1 MKRFEKDYYYPDT
14 GREEAYLFSEGTNY
28 RAYRYFGSHRLKD
41 GWTRFVVWA
50 PRAMYVNLIGDFN
63 DWNELDLPLERIEGT
78 GVWQIAVRDAE
89 QYDCYKY
96 RIVGPNQ
103 EVRYK
108 ADPFAFHAEL
118 RPKTAS
124 KVYEMP
130 KYKWS
135 DAKYTKR
142 HKEFDV
148 YNHPMSIY
156 EVNLSSWRR
165 KEDGT
170 FLSYRELAK
179 ELVNYVADMGY
190 THVEFMPLT
199 EYPYDGSWGYQVTG
213 YFAATSRFGTPEDL
227 MALVDAFHAKGI
239 GVIMDWVPVHFCAD
253 DHGLARFDGTNCYEW
268 DDEFKA
274 QNNQW
279 GTRNF
284 DFSKGEVQ
292 SFLISCALFFHE
304 YFHIDGFR
312 VDAVAYMLYLDFTGK
327 DIRNDQGG
335 RENLDAIRFLRRL
348 NEVVFREYPE
358 SLMIAEESTAWPL
371 VSAPTSLG
379 GLGFNFKWNMGWM
392 HDILEYMEMDPI
404 YRRDHQN
411 ALTFPV
417 TYCFSENY
425 ILPFSHDEV
434 VHGKKSLLDKMPGY
448 YHDKFASLRLLY
460 AYMYAFPGKKLTF
473 MGGEFG
479 QFIEWNEW
487 QGLDFFLLEYPMHRA
502 MKAYVK
508 ALNKF
513 YVSDKRLWE
522 IDTSYDGYA
531 WIEHENHQESMLSFE
546 RIDKEGRRLIVVLNF
561 TPVARPNYP
570 VGVTQE
576 GEYKVLLNTD
586 QARFGGHTTRNK
598 RMKSK
603 KEPFHGR
610 DFSIRVDVPPL
621 SAMYISL
628 VEDE

>member
-1 MKRFEKDYYYPDT
+1 MKRFEEDFYYPAT
-14 GREEAYLFSEGTNY
+14 GNDEAYLFSEGTND
-28 RAYRYFGSHRLKD
+28 RAYRYFGSHRLEN

-50 PRAMYVNLIGDFN
+50 PKAVYVNLIGDFN
-63 DWNELDLPLERIEGT
+63 DWNELDLPMERIVGT
-78 GVWQIAVRDAE
+78 GVWQIVVRGVE
-89 QYDCYKY
+89 EYDCYKF

-118 RPKTAS
+118 RPKSAS
-124 KVYEMP
+124 KFYEMP
-130 KYKWS
+130 EYPWKDREYLNARRKI
-135 DAKYTKR
+135 
-142 HKEFDV
+142 DV
-148 YNHPMSIY
+148 YNTPMSIY
-156 EVNLSSWRR
+156 EVNLSSWKR

-170 FLSYRELAK
+170 FLNYRELAT

-190 THVEFMPLT
+190 THVELMPLM

-213 YFAATSRFGTPEDL
+213 YFAVTSRFGTPEDF
-227 MALVDAFHAKGI
+227 MALVDAFHQKGI
-239 GVIMDWVPVHFCAD
+239 GIIMDWVPVHFCAD
-253 DHGLARFDGTNCYEW
+253 DYGLARFDGSNCFEW

-292 SFLISCALFFHE
+292 SFLISSALFWYE
-304 YFHIDGFR
+304 YFHIDGLR

-327 DIRNDQGG
+327 NIQNAYGG
-335 RENLDAIRFLRRL
+335 RENIDAIRFLKKL
-348 NEVVFREYPE
+348 NEVVFAEYPD

-392 HDILEYMEMDPI
+392 HDILEYMEMDPL
-404 YRRDHQN
+404 YRRDHQT
-411 ALTFPV
+411 ALTFPI
-417 TYCFSENY
+417 TYCFSENF
-425 ILPFSHDEV
+425 ILPLSHDEV

-487 QGLDFFLLEYPMHRA
+487 QGLDFFLTEYPMHRA
-502 MKAYVK
+502 MKSFVK

-513 YVSDKRLWE
+513 YVSDRRLWE

-546 RIDKEGRRLIVVLNF
+546 RIDKAGRRLIVLLNF
-561 TPVARPNYP
+561 TPVPRPSYP
-570 VGVTQE
+570 IGVSKA
-576 GEYKVLLNTD
+576 GVYKVLFNTD
-586 QARFGGHTTRNK
+586 QVKYGGRTSRNK
-598 RMKSK
+598 RMNSK
-603 KEPFHGR
+603 EEPIHGR
-610 DFSIRVDVPPL
+610 KQSIRVDVPPL
-621 SAMYISL
+621 SALYISL
-628 VEDE
+628 IDE